1 MGSHSV
7 LCALPSAMSRA
18 QGPPD
23 ACLTLQDWAKAGPHE
38 QPTGTALQR
47 RKDRVELLRDPEPG
61 PAGGGAPGPS
71 GEEAPRPRM
80 SPATIAAKVRV
91 AAGTARLDPPSL
103 PGQL

>member
-38 QPTGTALQR
+38 QPHWSPLPNFAS
-47 RKDRVELLRDPEPG
+47 VG
-61 PAGGGAPGPS
+61 PALTVSTKPWVGVLL
-71 GEEAPRPRM
+71 
-80 SPATIAAKVRV
+80 PALAKGRHCVRTCHR
-91 AAGTARLDPPSL
+91 GKFSSWPHPFNC
-103 PGQL
+103 